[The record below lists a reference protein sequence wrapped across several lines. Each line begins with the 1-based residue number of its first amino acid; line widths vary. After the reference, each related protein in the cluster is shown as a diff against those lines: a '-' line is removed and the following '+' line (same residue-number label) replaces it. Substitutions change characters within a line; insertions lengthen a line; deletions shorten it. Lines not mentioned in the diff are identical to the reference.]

1 MSPILRSIALLTK
14 RPELQL
20 SLSSMMQWL
29 LPLALVLGSLLA
41 GVIFDKIFL
50 KRIQR
55 LAAKTNFFGYELIFE
70 ALHRKTLIWFFLGGL
85 YAAIFAIPLLPNVS
99 SLLQKI
105 ITVVFLYT
113 ATRFLAKLAGDFVSL
128 AGQSAKGGLPA
139 SSLLTNLVRVLVFT
153 FGILM
158 VLQALGIPITPIIA
172 TLGIGSLAV
181 ALAFQDTLANLYAG
195 LFLII
200 SHQVR
205 PNDYIKLTTGE
216 EGYVTDITWR
226 NTTIKEIPN
235 NLIIVPNKNLASAI
249 FKNYHLPAKD
259 ISLQVPVGVS
269 YESDLDQVEQ
279 ITIDVAQEVMQDVSG
294 GVPEFE
300 PYILYQEFGEFS
312 IHFNVFLR
320 IQEFFDQRLV
330 KHEFIKR
337 LHKRYREEGIE
348 IPYPTRITYFKNF
361 PEQEVENPTTGLTL
375 KSWDS

>member
-1 MSPILRSIALLTK
+1 MSPILPSIIRLNKL
-14 RPELQL
+14 PELQAAL
-20 SLSSMMQWL
+20 LPMMQWI
-29 LPLALVLGSLLA
+29 LPLALVIGSLLA
-41 GVIFDKIFL
+41 GVIFERIFL
-50 KRIQR
+50 KKFKR

-113 ATRFLAKLAGDFVSL
+113 ATLFLAKLAGDFVSL
-128 AGQSAKGGLPA
+128 AGQSSKGGLPA
-139 SSLLTNLVRVLVFT
+139 SSLLTNLVRVLVVT

-158 VLQALGIPITPIIA
+158 ILQALGIPITPIIA

-226 NTTIKEIPN
+226 NTMIKEIPN

-249 FKNYHLPAKD
+249 FKNYHLPIKE

-279 ITIDVAQEVMQDVSG
+279 ITIEVAKEVMENVSG

-300 PYILYQEFGEFS
+300 PFILYQEFGEFS

-348 IPYPTRITYFKNF
+348 IPYPTRITYFKHF

>member
-1 MSPILRSIALLTK
+1 MSPILTSIARLNQLPYLQASLL
-14 RPELQL
+14 
-20 SLSSMMQWL
+20 SMRQWV
-29 LPLALVLGSLLA
+29 LPLSLVLGSLLA
-41 GVIFDKIFL
+41 GVIFDRIFL
-50 KRIQR
+50 KKFKR
-55 LAAKTNFFGYELIFE
+55 LAARTNFFGYELIFE

-85 YAAIFAIPLLPNVS
+85 YAAILAVPLLPNVS
-99 SLLQKI
+99 TLLQKI

-113 ATRFLAKLAGDFVSL
+113 ATLFLAKLAGDFVSL
-128 AGQSAKGGLPA
+128 AGQSSKGGLPT
-139 SSLLTNLVRVLVFT
+139 SSLLTNLVRVVVFT

-158 VLQALGIPITPIIA
+158 ILQALGIPITPIIA

-226 NTTIKEIPN
+226 NTMIKEIPN

-249 FKNYHLPAKD
+249 FKNYHLPVKE
-259 ISLQVPVGVS
+259 IVFKVPVGVS

-279 ITIDVAQEVMQDVSG
+279 ITIDVAKEVMENVIG

-300 PYILYQEFGEFS
+300 PFILYQEFGEFS

-320 IQEFFDQRLV
+320 IKEFLDQRLV

-348 IPYPTRITYFKNF
+348 IPYPSRITYFKHF
-361 PEQEVENPTTGLTL
+361 PQQEVENPTTELTL

>member
-1 MSPILRSIALLTK
+1 MIPILTLIVRFNQLPYLPVSLL
-14 RPELQL
+14 
-20 SLSSMMQWL
+20 SMMQWII
-29 LPLALVLGSLLA
+29 PLALVLGSLLA

-50 KRIQR
+50 NKFKR

-85 YAAIFAIPLLPNVS
+85 YAAILAVPLLPNVS

-113 ATRFLAKLAGDFVSL
+113 ATLFLAKLAGDFVSL
-128 AGQSAKGGLPA
+128 AGQSSKGGLPA

-158 VLQALGIPITPIIA
+158 ILQALGIPITPIIA

-226 NTTIKEIPN
+226 NTMIKEIPN

-249 FKNYHLPAKD
+249 FKNYHLPVKE

-269 YESDLDQVEQ
+269 YDSDLDQVEQ
-279 ITIDVAQEVMQDVSG
+279 ITIDVAKEVMENVSG

-300 PYILYQEFGEFS
+300 PFILYQEFGEFS

-320 IQEFFDQRLV
+320 IKEFLDQRLV

-337 LHKRYREEGIE
+337 LHKRYREEGID
-348 IPYPTRITYFKNF
+348 IPYPTRITYFKHF
-361 PEQEVENPTTGLTL
+361 PEKEVENPTTGLTL